1 MLPIYTVGWFRDRG
15 CPVVYMGVWVKKQ
28 CQQSETKQLLI
39 SIHLAALMFL
49 IFAGNPELSAQSF
62 PLASEPPASTPPTAS
77 PSGTTPAAPAASP
90 AATGSAVSAPS
101 STSASVALAEL
112 PKSYRSLSLGMSLE
126 DLKKAL
132 SADDLFA
139 FRGDRDVS
147 LLPQSEQ
154 TLVETTGLS
163 FIKRAFFQ
171 LKDGRV
177 FIMAFTLNP
186 DKIDHYSVFT
196 TLVQKYGEP
205 KELNPREAV
214 WLSDTVRLSLE
225 RPLTV
230 KYIDLQVFNNIV
242 EASAVKESKEAVL
255 RREFLNDF

>member
-1 MLPIYTVGWFRDRG
+1 MKDRNRY
-15 CPVVYMGVWVKKQ
+15 PKKQ
-28 CQQSETKQLLI
+28 FQPHAEQ
-39 SIHLAALMFL
+39 HLRLSSLFL
-49 IFAGNPELSAQSF
+49 VLFNLVFSGNMILSAQSF

-77 PSGTTPAAPAASP
+77 QSKTAPTASAASST
-90 AATGSAVSAPS
+90 ATGSAAASSSSASASAP
-101 STSASVALAEL
+101 LAEL
-112 PKSYRSLSLGMSLE
+112 PKSYRALSLGMSLE

-171 LKDGRV
+171 LKDGKV

-214 WLSDTVRLSLE
+214 WLSDKVRLSLE

-230 KYIDLQVFNNIV
+230 KYIDLEVFNNIV
-242 EASAVKESKEAVL
+242 EASAAKESKEAVL